1 MELYFLKGEQAVL
14 KRYKEKRQI
23 NENIFIKIIYLDKL
37 KIKNMKE
44 VLEEA
49 FKDFNGLTH
58 YEVIKFQKKKYLV
71 IYYINKNS
79 IKAIKTKEIKMSFPK
94 NLISLFSNNIYLD
107 LVEENNDYIF
117 KFYLKGK
124 LIYIAS
130 YREKNLYDHYISL
143 IEDIKKNIK
152 GKVNIIESKKDAFL
166 IYSHKKEKLSYILSG
181 GDKNIFK
188 EKQKL

>member
-14 KRYKEKRQI
+14 KRYKEKSQL
-23 NENIFIKIIYLDKL
+23 NENIFIKIISLDKV
-37 KIKNMKE
+37 KRKNMKD
-44 VLEEA
+44 VLEDA
-49 FKDFNGLTH
+49 FRDFNGLTH
-58 YEVIKFQKKKYLV
+58 YEIIKFQRKKYLV
-71 IYYINKNS
+71 VYYINKNS
-79 IKAIKTKEIKMSFPK
+79 REPIKTKEIKMPFPK

-124 LIYIAS
+124 LIYAAGC
-130 YREKNLYDHYISL
+130 REKNLYNYYIGL
-143 IEDIKKNIK
+143 IEDIKKNVKENI
-152 GKVNIIESKKDAFL
+152 NIIESKKDAFL